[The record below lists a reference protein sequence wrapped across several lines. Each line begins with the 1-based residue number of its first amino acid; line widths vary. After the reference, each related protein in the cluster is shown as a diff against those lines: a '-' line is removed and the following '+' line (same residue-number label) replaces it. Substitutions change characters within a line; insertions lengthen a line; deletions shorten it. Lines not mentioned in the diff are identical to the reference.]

1 MTELDLILAIVITA
15 LVVGVP
21 FYEGLRVAVKKAIS
35 KHKTTEGKLI
45 AAIEAITK
53 YIEKNKTD
61 DEKLI
66 AMAEDIEELI
76 KEIM

>member
-21 FYEGLRVAVKKAIS
+21 FYAGLRVAVKRAIS
-35 KHKTTEGKLI
+35 KHKTTEGQIL
-45 AAIEAITK
+45 AAIEAITN

-61 DEKLI
+61 DEKLMV
-66 AMAEDIEELI
+66 MAEDIEELI
-76 KEIM
+76 KEFV